1 MPICEQCGI
10 DHSIDQLELSFKRP
24 DIIAELA
31 TDERSSR
38 VQENNDLAVL
48 DGERFFVRAVLPL
61 AVLER
66 ARPYNL
72 GVWVE
77 VDQRSFERI
86 YALWD
91 EVDQSNEPPFRAS
104 LANEVPLLPQTNGLA
119 AELRLVSASTR
130 PSVRLAPTAHPLVVE
145 QFHGITEHR
154 AHEYSS
160 VVS

>member
-10 DHSIDQLELSFKRP
+10 DHPVDELELSFKRP
-24 DIIAELA
+24 DIIAGLT
-31 TDERSSR
+31 TDARSSR

-48 DGERFFVRAVLPL
+48 DGQRFFVRAVLPL

-86 YALWD
+86 YAIWD
-91 EVDQSNEPPFRAS
+91 EVDQSNEPPFHAH

-119 AELRLVSASTR
+119 AELQLTSASTR
-130 PSVRLAPTAHPLVVE
+130 PSVRLAFAAHPLAIE
-145 QFHGITEHR
+145 QFHGITLHR

-160 VVS
+160 VFG